1 MSVREAS
8 PTAPPRN
15 RFSVRVARVWAGANG
30 LIALAVFLAAAE
42 ISAIVFGPVSS
53 PLFSVGSAVID
64 LAPKGTK
71 SLMVSLFGTGDKVAL
86 FVLMGI
92 LLVIITA
99 LAGLLE
105 WRRAPLGRLIF
116 ALGGAASVVAVITRS
131 DASELQAVPS
141 IIGGVLAILVLGILT
156 VRLHRWRAST
166 AIEEFPASFTPQLRR
181 PEIERRRFLQ
191 AAVVAAGLSVVLGSG
206 ARLLNA
212 VKVDAAA
219 LRDKI
224 RLPRAAVL
232 EKPVPAGA
240 SLKVK
245 GITPYVIG
253 NDDFYRIDTALQIPQ
268 VDPSKWTLKIT
279 GLVDTEVS
287 IGYDELLA
295 KPLVEHMATLSCV
308 SNDVGG
314 NLIGNALWL
323 GYPIRTLLAEA
334 RPKAG
339 ADMVL
344 SRSVDGFTA
353 GTPLSIL
360 QDEGTQALLAV
371 GMNGAPLPLEHGFPV
386 RMVVPGLYG
395 YVSATKWVVS
405 MEVTKFSE
413 AQAYWTTRGYSA
425 KGPVKI
431 ESRIDTPSNGSS
443 VSEGTIPIAGVAWQP
458 HTGVKRVEVRIDGGA
473 WQVATLADS
482 ISADTWRQWVYRW
495 PATKGTHK
503 IEVRAT
509 NADGVTQPEA
519 YVAPAP
525 NGAEG
530 WDEISVTVR

>member
-1 MSVREAS
+1 MREAS
-8 PTAPPRN
+8 PSARPGVT
-15 RFSVRVARVWAGANG
+15 FSRRAARSWAALNG
-30 LIALAVFLAAAE
+30 LIALAVFLASAE
-42 ISAIVFGPVSS
+42 ISAIVFGSVSS
-53 PLFSVGSAVID
+53 PLFAVGSLVID
-64 LAPKGTK
+64 LAPKGAK
-71 SLMVSLFGTGDKVAL
+71 GLMVSLFGTGDKVAL
-86 FVLMGI
+86 FALMGI
-92 LLVIITA
+92 LLVVITA

-105 WRRAPLGRLIF
+105 WRRPPLGRIVF
-116 ALGGAASVVAVITRS
+116 AAGAAASVVAVITRS

-141 IIGGVLAILVLGILT
+141 IVGGVLALLVLRVLT

-166 AIEEFPASFTPQLRR
+166 TVEEFPESFTPQLRSTGV
-181 PEIERRRFLQ
+181 ERRRFLQ
-191 AAVVAAGLSVVLGSG
+191 LAVVAGGLSVVLGSG
-206 ARLLNA
+206 ARFLNA
-212 VKVDAAA
+212 VRVDAEA

-240 SLKVK
+240 SLRVA
-245 GITPYVIG
+245 GITPYVIS

-268 VDPSKWTLKIT
+268 IDPATWTLKIT
-279 GLVDTEVS
+279 GLVEKEVS
-287 IGYDELLA
+287 IGFDELLA
-295 KPLVEHMATLSCV
+295 RPLVEHMATLSCV

-314 NLIGNALWL
+314 DLVGNALWL
-323 GYPIRTLLAEA
+323 GYPIRSLLAEA
-334 RPKAG
+334 RPRDG

-360 QDEGTQALLAV
+360 QDVGTQALLAV

-413 AQAYWTTRGYSA
+413 AEAYWTTRGYSA
-425 KGPVKI
+425 RAPVKI

-443 VSEGTIPIAGVAWQP
+443 VDLGTVPIAGVAWQP
-458 HTGVKRVEVRIDGGA
+458 HVGVKRVEVRIDEEP
-473 WQVATLADS
+473 WQEATLADS
-482 ISADTWRQWVYRW
+482 VSADTWRQWVYRW

-503 IEVRAT
+503 IQVRAT
-509 NADGVTQPEA
+509 NGDGQTQPEA
-519 YVAPAP
+519 YVPPAP